1 MNIALILAGGMG
13 SRMGQEI
20 PKQFIH
26 VNNRPVIVY
35 TLLAVQNHAEI
46 DRIQVV
52 CIDGWEKVLEGY
64 ARQFHITKLAGIV
77 SGGETRFDSTRIGME
92 SLGNVADEDVIIVHD
107 SVRPLVTAESLSDT
121 IAVCRS
127 YGNSMT
133 ILGCADTM
141 YERTDGQYTSKEVA
155 RSALVRGQTPE
166 AVSGRRMREM
176 YVASDARGIRMDSIS
191 AMQNALG
198 WNIHFAKGSERNIK
212 LTSTEDIE
220 LFKALLAVEK
230 DAWLK

>member
-13 SRMGQEI
+13 SRMGQDI

-26 VNNRPVIVY
+26 VNNRPVIIY
-35 TLLAVQNHAEI
+35 TLLAVQNHPEI

-52 CIDGWEKVLEGY
+52 CVDGWEKILQGY
-64 ARQFHITKLAGIV
+64 AKQYNITKLTGIV
-77 SGGETRFDSTRIGME
+77 SGGETRFDSTRSGME

-133 ILGCADTM
+133 ILDCADTM
-141 YERTDGQYTSKEVA
+141 YARTNGQYTSHEVD
-155 RSALVRGQTPE
+155 RGSLVRGQTPE

-176 YVASDARGIRMDSIS
+176 YAASDARGIRMDSIS

-212 LTSTEDIE
+212 LTGTEDVE

>member
-1 MNIALILAGGMG
+1 LNIALILAGGMG

-26 VNNRPVIVY
+26 VNNRPVIIY
-35 TLLAVQNHAEI
+35 TLLAVQNHPEI

-52 CIDGWEKVLEGY
+52 CIEGWEKILQGY
-64 ARQFHITKLAGIV
+64 AKQYNITKLTGIV
-77 SGGETRFDSTRIGME
+77 SGGSTRFDSTRLGME
-92 SLGNVADEDVIIVHD
+92 SLGNVADEDIIIVHD
-107 SVRPLVTAESLSDT
+107 SVRPLVTSESLSDT

-133 ILGCADTM
+133 ILDCADTM
-141 YERTDGQYTSKEVA
+141 YARTDRQYTSQEVE
-155 RSALVRGQTPE
+155 RGNLVRGQTPE
-166 AVSGRRMREM
+166 AISGRRMREM
-176 YVASDARGIRMDSIS
+176 YAAADQRGICMDSIS

-212 LTSTEDIE
+212 LTNTEDIE
-220 LFKALLAVEK
+220 LFKALLTVEK

>member
-26 VNNRPVIVY
+26 VNNRPVIIY
-35 TLLAVQNHAEI
+35 TLLAVQNHPEI

-52 CIDGWEKVLEGY
+52 CIEGWEKILQGY
-64 ARQFHITKLAGIV
+64 AKQYNITKLTGIV
-77 SGGETRFDSTRIGME
+77 SGGATRFDSTRLGME
-92 SLGNVADEDVIIVHD
+92 SLGNVADEDIIIVHD
-107 SVRPLVTAESLSDT
+107 SVRPLVTSESLSDT

-133 ILGCADTM
+133 ILECADTM
-141 YERTDGQYTSKEVA
+141 YARTDSQYTAKEVE
-155 RSALVRGQTPE
+155 RGNLVRGQTPE
-166 AVSGRRMREM
+166 AISGRRMREM
-176 YVASDARGIRMDSIS
+176 YAAADQWGICMDSIS

-212 LTSTEDIE
+212 LTNTEDIE
-220 LFKALLAVEK
+220 LFKALLTVEK

>member
-1 MNIALILAGGMG
+1 MG

-26 VNNRPVIVY
+26 VNNRPVIIY
-35 TLLAVQNHAEI
+35 TLLAVQNHPEI

-52 CIDGWEKVLEGY
+52 CIEGWEKILQGY
-64 ARQFHITKLAGIV
+64 AKQYNITKLTGIV
-77 SGGETRFDSTRIGME
+77 SGGATRFDSTRLGME
-92 SLGNVADEDVIIVHD
+92 SLGNVADEDIIIVHD
-107 SVRPLVTAESLSDT
+107 SVRPLVTSESLSDT

-133 ILGCADTM
+133 ILDCADTM
-141 YERTDGQYTSKEVA
+141 YARTDRQYTSQEVE
-155 RSALVRGQTPE
+155 RGNLVRGQTPE
-166 AVSGRRMREM
+166 AISGRRMREM
-176 YVASDARGIRMDSIS
+176 YTAADQRGICMDSIS

-212 LTSTEDIE
+212 LTNTEDIE
-220 LFKALLAVEK
+220 LFKALLTVEK

>member
-20 PKQFIH
+20 PKPFIH
-26 VNNRPVIVY
+26 VYNCPVIIY
-35 TLLAVQNHAEI
+35 TLLAVQRHPEI
-46 DRIQVV
+46 DCIQVV
-52 CIDGWEKVLEGY
+52 CIDGWEKILLGY
-64 ARQFHITKLAGIV
+64 AKQYSITKLMGIV
-77 SGGETRFDSTRIGME
+77 PGGETRFDSTRLGME
-92 SLGNVADEDVIIVHD
+92 ALGDVADSDVIIVHD
-107 SVRPLVTAESLSDT
+107 SVRPLVTSESLSDT

-133 ILGCADTM
+133 ILDCADTM
-141 YERTDGQYTSKEVA
+141 YARTDRQYTSREVE
-155 RSALVRGQTPE
+155 RSGLVRGQTPE

-176 YVASDARGIRMDSIS
+176 YAAADARGIRMDSIS

-198 WNIHFAKGSERNIK
+198 WNVHFAKGSERNIK

-220 LFKALLAVEK
+220 LFKALLTVEK

>member
-1 MNIALILAGGMG
+1 MG

-26 VNNRPVIVY
+26 VNNCPVIVY
-35 TLLAVQNHAEI
+35 TLLAMQNHVEI

-52 CIDGWEKVLEGY
+52 CIDGWEKILQGY
-64 ARQFHITKLAGIV
+64 AKQYNISKLTGIV
-77 SGGETRFDSTRIGME
+77 AGGETRFASTRMGME
-92 SLGNVADEDVIIVHD
+92 ALGDVADDDVIIVHD

-133 ILGCADTM
+133 ILDCADTM
-141 YERTDGQYTSKEVA
+141 YARAKGQYTSQEID
-155 RSALVRGQTPE
+155 RGSLVRGQTPE

-176 YVASDARGIRMDSIS
+176 YAASDAKGIRLDSIS

-212 LTSTEDIE
+212 LTTTEDIE
-220 LFKALLAVEK
+220 LFKALLTVKK

>member
-1 MNIALILAGGMG
+1 MNIALILAGGTG
-13 SRMGQEI
+13 SRMGQDI

-26 VNNRPVIVY
+26 VNNRPVIIY
-35 TLLAVQNHAEI
+35 TLLAVQNHPEI

-52 CIDGWEKVLEGY
+52 CVDGWEKILQAY
-64 ARQFHITKLAGIV
+64 AKQYNITKLTGIV
-77 SGGETRFDSTRIGME
+77 SGGETRFDSTRSGME

-133 ILGCADTM
+133 ILDCADTM
-141 YERTDGQYTSKEVA
+141 YAKTNGQYTSHEVD
-155 RSALVRGQTPE
+155 RGSLVRGQTPE

-176 YVASDARGIRMDSIS
+176 YMASDARGIRMDSIS
-191 AMQNALG
+191 AMQSALG

-212 LTSTEDIE
+212 ITSTEDID
-220 LFKALLAVEK
+220 LFKALLATER
-230 DAWLK
+230 DDWLK